1 MGLLYMASGMQ
12 FFLVSVFQ
20 QYNHYYKGS
29 LIRDKIS
36 YMRNKFFYIVLFL
49 FASVMRGQYN
59 EIGISF
65 GGANPI
71 SDIGSTYYVYPTKP
85 AIGFLYKRN
94 LRKQLSLR
102 ADIKWFH
109 LWDNDSRATTEA
121 RRARDFSFDN
131 RMVEMGAGVEYDFLH
146 FDTHE
151 PFKLLFTP
159 YMHTG
164 FYYFKMDRLYFDN
177 LTLTGQEAKHLRYPE
192 RAESW
197 AIPFTLGVKTRLWGS
212 RFLVGAEV
220 SLRYTFT
227 NNLEGSKSP
236 KGEWFGNLN
245 TNDWYMVSG
254 FYLTYTFGAKK
265 CNCFEFAK

>member
-1 MGLLYMASGMQ
+1 MASGMQ

-20 QYNHYYKGS
+20 QYNHYYKES

>member
-1 MGLLYMASGMQ
+1 
-12 FFLVSVFQ
+12 
-20 QYNHYYKGS
+20 
-29 LIRDKIS
+29 
-36 YMRNKFFYIVLFL
+36 MRNKFFYIVLFL

-102 ADIKWFH
+102 ADIKWF
-109 LWDNDSRATTEA
+109 RATTEA
-121 RRARDFSFDN
+121 RRARDFSLDN

>member
-1 MGLLYMASGMQ
+1 
-12 FFLVSVFQ
+12 
-20 QYNHYYKGS
+20 
-29 LIRDKIS
+29 
-36 YMRNKFFYIVLFL
+36 MRNKFFYIVLFL
-49 FASVMRGQYN
+49 FASAMRGQYN

-94 LRKQLSLR
+94 LQKQLSLR

>member
-1 MGLLYMASGMQ
+1 
-12 FFLVSVFQ
+12 
-20 QYNHYYKGS
+20 
-29 LIRDKIS
+29 
-36 YMRNKFFYIVLFL
+36 MRNKFFYIVLFL

-121 RRARDFSFDN
+121 RRTRDFSFDN

-177 LTLTGQEAKHLRYPE
+177 LMLTGQEAKHLSYPE

-236 KGEWFGNLN
+236 RGEWFGNLN

>member
-1 MGLLYMASGMQ
+1 
-12 FFLVSVFQ
+12 
-20 QYNHYYKGS
+20 
-29 LIRDKIS
+29 
-36 YMRNKFFYIVLFL
+36 MRNKFFYIVLFL

-65 GGANPI
+65 GGVNPI

-197 AIPFTLGVKTRLWGS
+197 AIPFTLGVKTRLWSS

>member
-1 MGLLYMASGMQ
+1 MASGMQ

-20 QYNHYYKGS
+20 QYNHYYKES

-164 FYYFKMDRLYFDN
+164 FYYFKIDRLYFDN

-227 NNLEGSKSP
+227 NNLEGSNSP
-236 KGEWFGNLN
+236 KGERFGNVN

>member
-1 MGLLYMASGMQ
+1 
-12 FFLVSVFQ
+12 
-20 QYNHYYKGS
+20 
-29 LIRDKIS
+29 
-36 YMRNKFFYIVLFL
+36 MRNKFFYIVLFL

-65 GGANPI
+65 GGVNPI

-121 RRARDFSFDN
+121 RRTRDFSFDN

-212 RFLVGAEV
+212 
-220 SLRYTFT
+220 
-227 NNLEGSKSP
+227 
-236 KGEWFGNLN
+236 
-245 TNDWYMVSG
+245 
-254 FYLTYTFGAKK
+254 
-265 CNCFEFAK
+265 

>member
-1 MGLLYMASGMQ
+1 MASGMQ

-20 QYNHYYKGS
+20 QYNHYYKES

-227 NNLEGSKSP
+227 NNLEGSNSP
-236 KGEWFGNLN
+236 KGERFGNVN

>member
-1 MGLLYMASGMQ
+1 
-12 FFLVSVFQ
+12 
-20 QYNHYYKGS
+20 
-29 LIRDKIS
+29 
-36 YMRNKFFYIVLFL
+36 MRNKFFYIVLFL

-177 LTLTGQEAKHLRYPE
+177 LTLTGQEAKHLRYAE
-192 RAESW
+192 RTESW
-197 AIPFTLGVKTRLWGS
+197 AIPFTLGVKTHLWGS

-227 NNLEGSKSP
+227 NNLEGSKSS